1 MTFTTEYQPYKKIT
15 VQLFVRG
22 KEGVKKLL
30 LGSERIRK
38 GVCFG

>member
-1 MTFTTEYQPYKKIT
+1 MIFITDNQLHKKIT
-15 VQLFVRG
+15 VQLSGKG

-38 GVCFG
+38 GMSFE